1 MRNFRALAVVMGACA
16 LTLAGCGS
24 SRSASTAETDTAM
37 VGVNAFLWRAT
48 LDTLSFMP
56 LESADPQGGVII
68 TDWHANPEIPD
79 ERFKMTVYILDT
91 RLRADGINVSVF
103 RQIKDT
109 NGDWIDAN
117 TARDTEVQIEN
128 AILTRARELKVG
140 DFS

>member
-1 MRNFRALAVVMGACA
+1 
-16 LTLAGCGS
+16 
-24 SRSASTAETDTAM
+24 
-37 VGVNAFLWRAT
+37 
-48 LDTLSFMP
+48 
-56 LESADPQGGVII
+56 
-68 TDWHANPEIPD
+68 
-79 ERFKMTVYILDT
+79 MTVYILDT